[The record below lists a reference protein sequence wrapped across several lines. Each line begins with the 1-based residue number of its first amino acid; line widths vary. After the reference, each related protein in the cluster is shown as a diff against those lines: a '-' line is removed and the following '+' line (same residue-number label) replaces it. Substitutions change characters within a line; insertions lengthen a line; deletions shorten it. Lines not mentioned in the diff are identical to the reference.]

1 MEVSQ
6 GSLLS
11 PLLLRIFHCDM
22 CFLMIET
29 EFASYADN
37 DVIKML
43 ENDSIR
49 PFKWFSDNQMKAN
62 KYKCHLNVSNNE
74 YVFIKLMI

>member
-1 MEVSQ
+1 
-6 GSLLS
+6 
-11 PLLLRIFHCDM
+11 M
-22 CFLMIET
+22 CFLMTET

-62 KYKCHLNVSNNE
+62 KYKCDFNVSNNE
-74 YVFIKLMI
+74 YAFIKINDIEVKSSGCEKLLGI